1 MKRKVILLDIIWL
14 LISALLI
21 YMALEIDAALSF
33 ILSLFFFG
41 ASYLFSGISGYS
53 GGNPY
58 KGMMI
63 SPQPNEI
70 EYSSYKIAYEKEME
84 KKRVKGKANWLIL
97 ILGVITF
104 VFTFYLVI
112 F

>member
-14 LISALLI
+14 LISAFLI

-33 ILSLFFFG
+33 IISLFFFG
-41 ASYLFSGISGYS
+41 ASYLFSGISDYGR
-53 GGNPY
+53 GNPY
-58 KGMMI
+58 KGMML

-70 EYSSYKIAYEKEME
+70 EYSSYKMAYEKEMRE
-84 KKRVKGKANWLIL
+84 KNKGKVNWLIL

-104 VFTFYLVI
+104 VFTFYLI
-112 F
+112 LF

>member
-21 YMALEIDAALSF
+21 YMALKIDAAISF

-41 ASYLFSGISGYS
+41 ASYLFSGISSYG

-58 KGMMI
+58 RDMML
-63 SPQPNEI
+63 SPQPNEF
-70 EYSSYKIAYEKEME
+70 EYSSYKM
-84 KKRVKGKANWLIL
+84 KKR
-97 ILGVITF
+97 
-104 VFTFYLVI
+104 
-112 F
+112 